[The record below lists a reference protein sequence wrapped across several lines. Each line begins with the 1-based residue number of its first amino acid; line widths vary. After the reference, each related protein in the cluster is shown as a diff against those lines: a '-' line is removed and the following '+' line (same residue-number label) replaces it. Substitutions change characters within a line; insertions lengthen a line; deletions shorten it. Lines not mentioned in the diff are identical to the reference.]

1 MSMENIRELFLE
13 DETFEDARQKF
24 NTVLQRL
31 FRSMI
36 DTDSNEGSI
45 TLKMDVSMQTEF
57 IPNHDPD
64 VEGESRQIRLPQF
77 AYKVSSS
84 ITVKDEQ
91 KGNKNPQMELVW
103 DDNLQKYVLQYV
115 ANTDQRSIFDKDF
128 QENMNGGNDQEGI
141 ETSPERDY
149 LNVGQLPGPVAD
161 EEALPGEVIDGDF
174 REVSPDEAGSGDSA
188 GGADGNGENPE
199 DEPQTPPDGNNEVTG
214 GGYEYEE
221 PAGDTPGV
229 KKCITGWSRYGTCS
243 CCGYDGVQCC
253 TQCKEPCNSR
263 CGWIDEP
270 YTPDGSKDTE

>member
-1 MSMENIRELFLE
+1 MENIRELFLE

-64 VEGESRQIRLPQF
+64 VNGESRQIRLPQF

-91 KGNKNPQMELVW
+91 KGNKNPQMELAW
-103 DDNLQKYVLQYV
+103 DEKLQKYVLQYV

-128 QENMNGGNDQEGI
+128 QESMNGNGSGNTQEGI
-141 ETSPERDY
+141 GTSSERDY
-149 LNVGQLPGPVAD
+149 LNVDQLPGPVAD
-161 EEALPGEVIDGDF
+161 EGALPGEVIDGDF
-174 REVSPDEAGSGDSA
+174 REVGSDDTETDNSD
-188 GGADGNGENPE
+188 GGTDGSKET
-199 DEPQTPPDGNNEVTG
+199 PQTPPDEDNAVTG
-214 GGYEYEE
+214 GGYEYE
-221 PAGDTPGV
+221 V
-229 KKCITGWSRYGTCS
+229 
-243 CCGYDGVQCC
+243 
-253 TQCKEPCNSR
+253 
-263 CGWIDEP
+263 
-270 YTPDGSKDTE
+270 PDYIC